1 VATAEDELDRLLRD
15 RHLLTVF
22 QQVVHLASE
31 STVGYEALVR
41 PPPGSLFTSADE
53 LLHSAY
59 RGNRVVEFDWV
70 ARACACRAAVSN
82 GLPPDQLLFMNVE
95 PLAVDSECPADLWP
109 DIREAWGKYQVILE
123 VTERS
128 LDRDPG
134 TLLDG
139 IDRLRHIVTGLALDD
154 VGANPTTVSMLPIVA
169 PAIIKLDMDMTL
181 TELTPEKVRVLDVV
195 YEETERTGAAILAE
209 GIETSAQLEHAREL
223 GAVLGQGNHIGPP
236 LPRGMDAGNRPRQSF
251 HLRTETPR
259 SILNPFDALEGRVIG
274 LAPAELLVALTQQM
288 GSCGDDPPRPS
299 LHIIHV
305 PHPELFGSAERERME
320 RLAELGALT
329 AVLGPGIPHEPGG
342 GIRGIGF
349 RREPELV
356 GEWAVIVLGPCAVEA
371 MLARSIPGNPHV
383 FEYGI
388 THDRRRVIAAA
399 RCLLRRMGAPEPT
412 FQLER

>member
-15 RHLLTVF
+15 RQLRTVF
-22 QQVVHLASE
+22 QPVVHLASE

-41 PPPGSLFTSADE
+41 PPEGSLFTSAEE
-53 LLHSAY
+53 LLQCAY

-70 ARACACRAAVSN
+70 ARACACRAAMSN
-82 GLPPDQLLFMNVE
+82 RLRPDQLLFMNIE
-95 PLAVDSECPADLWP
+95 PLALDSECPADLWP
-109 DIREAWGKYQVILE
+109 DIREAWGRYPVILE

-139 IDRLRHIVTGLALDD
+139 IDRLRHLVTGLALDD

-169 PAIIKLDMDMTL
+169 PAVIKLEMEMTR
-181 TELTPEKVRVLDVV
+181 TELTLEKIQVLDVV
-195 YEETERTGAAILAE
+195 YEEAERTGATILAE
-209 GIETSAQLEHAREL
+209 GIETPAQLEHARAL

-236 LPRGMDAGNRPRQSF
+236 QPHGMDADDRPRQSF
-251 HLRTETPR
+251 HLRTEAPR
-259 SILNPFDALEGRVIG
+259 PILNPFDALEGQAIG
-274 LAPAELLVALTQQM
+274 LAPADLLVALTQPL
-288 GSCGDDPPRPS
+288 GSCGEDTPRPS

-305 PHPELFGSAERERME
+305 PYPELFGSAERERMVK
-320 RLAELGALT
+320 LTQSGTLT
-329 AVLGPGIPHEPGG
+329 AVLGPGIPHEPGE

-356 GEWAVIVLGPCAVEA
+356 GEWAVLVLGPCAAEA

-388 THDRRRVIAAA
+388 THNRRRVIAAA
-399 RCLLRRMGAPEPT
+399 RCLLRRIGAPEPT
-412 FQLER
+412 FHLSN